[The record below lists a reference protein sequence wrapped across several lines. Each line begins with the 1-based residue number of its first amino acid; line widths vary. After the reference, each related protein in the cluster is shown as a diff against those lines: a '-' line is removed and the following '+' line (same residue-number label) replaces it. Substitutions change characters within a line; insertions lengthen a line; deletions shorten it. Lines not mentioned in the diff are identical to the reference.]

1 MPSETKKKSE
11 DTATKAARAQQ
22 DHAQAAHGQA
32 AHALGPRE
40 ELLHG
45 QYRIQSYLSSGGFGV
60 TYLAHDSLDRP
71 IVIKECFPVLTCHR
85 KGRSVIGRTREDAA
99 TFSTIVR
106 NLMHEARRM
115 ARLDHPNIVGVHQV
129 FEENGTAY
137 MALDYIDGLDLLE
150 IIQNDPERL
159 TPDVVRSILK
169 KVLEAVAYMHD
180 SNLLHRDISPDN
192 ILITAD
198 NEPVLIDFGA
208 AREVTN
214 KASKTLSS
222 LDSVKE
228 GYSPLEFYSKD
239 AEQNSASDIYSL
251 GASFYHVLMGKAPPD
266 SLARLSAVSAEKDDP
281 LEKVPLDLKG
291 YDRSFLA
298 AIDHALELFPMDR
311 MQSISQWLQ
320 HIDEEVKRNA
330 LLAAAQQDQ
339 GIEHIVKNL
348 IDQTNSDTAT
358 ANAVRMAEAERRK
371 RIASSSTIA
380 TTKPV
385 LREKPTHDI
394 FGDPLPD
401 EDDDTD
407 MYSLSHTS
415 THSRTPRFG
424 SIFNLR
430 KSFFASRS
438 TPLKAET

>member
-1 MPSETKKKSE
+1 MQSEKNKRVE
-11 DTATKAARAQQ
+11 DAPT
-22 DHAQAAHGQA
+22 QA
-32 AHALGPRE
+32 AHALSSGE
-40 ELLHG
+40 VLLHG
-45 QYRIQSYLSSGGFGV
+45 QYRIQRYLSSGGFGV

-85 KGRSVIGRTREDAA
+85 KGKQVIGRTPEDVE
-99 TFSTIVR
+99 TFSAIVR

-137 MALDYIDGLDLLE
+137 MALDFIDGLDLLE
-150 IIQNDPERL
+150 IIQNDPRRL
-159 TPDVVRSILK
+159 TPDVVTSILK
-169 KVLEAVAYMHD
+169 KTLEAVAYMHD
-180 SNLLHRDISPDN
+180 SNMLHRDISPDN

-239 AEQNSASDIYSL
+239 ADQNGASDIYSL
-251 GASFYHVLMGKAPPD
+251 GASMYHVLMGKAPPD

-281 LEKVPLDLKG
+281 LVPIPPYVEG
-291 YDRSFLA
+291 YDKPFLS

-311 MQSISQWLQ
+311 MQSTAQWLE
-320 HIDEEVKRNA
+320 HIDEERKCQA
-330 LLAAAQQDQ
+330 LLTAAQQDE
-339 GIEHIVKNL
+339 GLEHIVKDL

-371 RIASSSTIA
+371 RIASQSVHTMSQ
-380 TTKPV
+380 PV
-385 LREKPTHDI
+385 FKEKPTHDI

-401 EDDDTD
+401 EDDG
-407 MYSLSHTS
+407 MEICSLAQKP
-415 THSRTPRFG
+415 THGRTPFFG
-424 SIFNLR
+424 SILNLR
-430 KSFFASRS
+430 RSFFASKS
-438 TPLKAET
+438 TPLEAET